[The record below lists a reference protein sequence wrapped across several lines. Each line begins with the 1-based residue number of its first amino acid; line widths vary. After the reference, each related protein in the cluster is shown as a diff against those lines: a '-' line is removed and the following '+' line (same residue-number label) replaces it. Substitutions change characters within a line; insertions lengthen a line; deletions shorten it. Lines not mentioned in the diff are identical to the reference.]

1 MKKQIFLFLA
11 VCCSLWASAQNYPVG
26 TRIDTFIDAS
36 RSNRK
41 VIFNLYYPAVSAGAN
56 TAIANDSFPI
66 IVFGHGFVIP
76 STDYGAYADTFAKR
90 GFIVACPSTE
100 STTSASHPNFAQD
113 LILVH
118 NKLISEG
125 KTNSASRYYQK
136 VIAKGAIGGHSM
148 GGGATLLSCSYSN
161 PATCYFTFAAAN
173 TNPSSISASKLMT
186 KPYLDIA
193 GLKDCVAKPS
203 TDQVPMYDSSASPC
217 KYYIGLA
224 NATHCQFAT
233 GGATLCY
240 SAEGLVTLGC
250 SSSPYLSKT
259 QQTAAVLNYLIP
271 YLYYYLKGS
280 CPAWTQF
287 QAVYAADAT
296 STKKSS
302 CNNIIPS
309 NPTIT
314 GTTSF
319 CAGGSTTLTA
329 NPAGFSYNWSNGIT
343 TQTNSITAA
352 NTYGVSVSNGTC
364 TIVAPT
370 VSVVVNNPPTL
381 PTAIVSVDSVCAN
394 ATAISFATTSTGAAS
409 YSWTLPSGWNITSAN
424 NIASITANASATGGT
439 VSVSAIN
446 TCGTTAAQTK
456 NIVIQPTLVAPT
468 TITGADS
475 VCANTASLTYSIP
488 TVTNATGY
496 TWTVPAGWSIT
507 AGSNTNQITVTS
519 STNAGSISVSALGA
533 CGNTTAIS
541 KNVSMKATIGNPAS
555 IVSVDSVCANASG
568 IVLSTS
574 LVPGANGYTWSLPS
588 GWNITSTPTN
598 ANTVTVTAGTTGGN
612 ISVTANSNCGNSN
625 AVSKFIKVNTK
636 PLAPTIINGSA
647 SVCANATNLSYDVP
661 TVAGANSYTWSL
673 PSGWNITNGSGTKSI
688 TASVGANGGNISVT
702 ASNSC
707 GASAAVTK
715 TISITPAVSTPASIT
730 SPDTVCANATS
741 ISITAATVANATGY
755 SWTLPSG
762 WNITSASNT
771 ATITATASA
780 SGGTISV
787 TATGGCGNSTATNK
801 TIVIRTAATQ
811 PNAINGLATV
821 CTNGSGISFDV
832 PLVSGATSYN
842 WTLPNGWG
850 ISSGNNTN
858 SITVNAGNAGGQI
871 SVTASNACG
880 TSAAQTK
887 TVSVTQGLSAP
898 TSITSVDS
906 VCANAAGLTF
916 TAAAVANAT
925 GYSWTL
931 PAGWI
936 ITAGANTIS
945 ITATASAS
953 AGNVSVAAI
962 GSCGNGPAFS
972 KNIIVKTTPTLSGTI
987 NGADTICVNQGT
999 ATFSVANGF
1008 APYNWS
1014 IPGAWNLVSG
1024 QNTNSI
1030 SVANIKT
1037 SGTVSVAASNN
1048 CGTGNSLSLNVVA
1061 KDTPTATITR
1071 TGNSLSASPTGAS
1084 YQWYFNGGLLQGANS
1099 QTYAPANEGKYTVV
1113 VTDAFGCSGA
1123 SSDFSYSPLG
1133 IENVAKL
1140 NAFVKVYPNPV
1151 ADRLTIQT
1159 SFTSFDAKIFDAV
1172 GKEIK
1177 SIHVNNGSL
1186 EWNVADLGAGMYVV
1200 KVQHESTIQSV
1211 SFAKVQ

>member
-1 MKKQIFLFLA
+1 MNKVIITFLITFCALITK
-11 VCCSLWASAQNYPVG
+11 AQPYTVG
-26 TRIDTFIDAS
+26 DKTITYTDAA
-36 RSNRK
+36 RSNRSVGVQFRFPGTNTAVAAGQFPF
-41 VIFNLYYPAVSAGAN
+41 VIFA
-56 TAIANDSFPI
+56 
-66 IVFGHGFVIP
+66 HGFSMDQTP
-76 STDYGAYADTFAKR
+76 YFPYADSLAKR
-90 GFIVACPSTE
+90 GYIVGLLTTE
-100 STTSASHPNFAQD
+100 TGLSPSHPNFAQD
-113 LILVH
+113 LLFVH
-118 NKLISEG
+118 NKLISESN
-125 KTNSASRYYQK
+125 TNSASFFYQK

-148 GGGATLLSCSYSN
+148 GGGSTVLAAQYGNPQTCS
-161 PATCYFTFAAAN
+161 FTFSAAT
-173 TNPSSISASKLMT
+173 TNPSSITAAKFMT
-186 KPYLDIA
+186 KPYLSFA
-193 GLKDCVAKPS
+193 GSKDCIAPIATNQK
-203 TDQVPMYDSSASPC
+203 PMYDSSGAPC
-217 KYYIGLA
+217 KFLINITNGL
-224 NATHCQFAT
+224 HCQYGSANTACSFGEGTSGCASS
-233 GGATLCY
+233 TLTRQQQIDK
-240 SAEGLVTLGC
+240 TLF
-250 SSSPYLSKT
+250 
-259 QQTAAVLNYLIP
+259 YLIP
-271 YLYYYLKGS
+271 YLDYYLKGD
-280 CPAWTQF
+280 CTAWTLF
-287 QAVYAADAT
+287 ESRY
-296 STKKSS
+296 SS
-302 CNNIIPS
+302 NSVDVLQRNCTNTIPS
-309 NPTIT
+309 NPSIT
-314 GTTSF
+314 GNTSF

-343 TQTNSITAA
+343 TQTNSITSA

-394 ATAISFATTSTGAAS
+394 TTAISFATSSTGAAS

-424 NIASITANASATGGT
+424 NIASITATASATGGT

-456 NIVIQPTLVAPT
+456 NIVIKPTLVAPT

-507 AGSNTNQITVTS
+507 AGSNTNQITATS
-519 STNAGSISVSALGA
+519 STISGTISVSALGA

-541 KNVSMKATIGNPAS
+541 KNVSIKATIGNPAS

-588 GWNITSTPTN
+588 GWSITSTPTN

-612 ISVTANSNCGNSN
+612 VSVTANSNCGNSN

-636 PLAPTIINGSA
+636 PLAPTIINGLA

-688 TASVGANGGNISVT
+688 TASAGANGGNISVT

-707 GASAAVTK
+707 GASTAVTK
-715 TISITPAVSTPASIT
+715 TISITPAVSAPASIT

-762 WNITSASNT
+762 WNITSATNT

-780 SGGTISV
+780 TGGTISV
-787 TATGGCGNSTATNK
+787 TATGGCGNSAATNK

-821 CTNGSGISFDV
+821 CTNGSGISYDV

-842 WTLPNGWG
+842 WTLPSGWS
-850 ISSGNNTN
+850 IASGSNTN

-880 TSAAQTK
+880 ASTAQTK
-887 TVSVTQGLSAP
+887 TVTVTTGLSAP
-898 TSITSVDS
+898 TSISSVDS
-906 VCANAAGLTF
+906 VCANAAGVTF

-931 PAGWI
+931 PAGWN

-945 ITATASAS
+945 ITATASAN

-987 NGADTICVNQGT
+987 NGADTVCVNQGT
-999 ATFSVANGF
+999 ATFSVTNGF

-1061 KDTPTATITR
+1061 KDTPTATISR
-1071 TGNSLSASPTGAS
+1071 TGNSLSASPAGAS
-1084 YQWYFNGGLLQGANS
+1084 YQWYFNGGLIQGANS
-1099 QTYAPANEGKYTVV
+1099 QTYAAANEGKYTVV

-1151 ADRLTIQT
+1151 ADKLTIQT